1 MARHRDDVA
10 LLGVLKVPMA
20 SLRSRLFPAMLFG
33 NRITSRTFIGMT
45 PYSTG
50 PCSARAVSR
59 GPVAALA
66 CARGSAVLV
75 AKLCVRKKRSME
87 RQ

>member
-45 PYSTG
+45 LHSTG
-50 PCSARAVSR
+50 LRSPRAVSAWPP
-59 GPVAALA
+59 G
-66 CARGSAVLV
+66 
-75 AKLCVRKKRSME
+75 KKCERRRSVSGKSSSLKFDMGE
-87 RQ
+87 